1 MSDHEE
7 LSLEN
12 LYFPTD
18 VDRVEQDWG
27 GYLCRNDRSRC
38 VAVTFVPS
46 FKRYVPTI
54 FICTER
60 EKRIERTMNRFFVW
74 VLVPM
79 ALLLV
84 YAKYVD
90 FELRRVALYGNFCG
104 PASDFSKTPKDG
116 VDELCRIHDAC
127 IEEDLKHVDYI
138 PLRTHRVP
146 EFGCTI
152 MRCDV
157 VFIRAAKTLSDD
169 QLCGAWKENTIRR
182 SYCRFWAWL
191 GQKYHE
197 MKGTDILFIYLLL
210 CKISLVLFSFKQ

>member
-1 MSDHEE
+1 MK
-7 LSLEN
+7 

-18 VDRVEQDWG
+18 VDRVEQEGSGIYVETIDHAVSLLHS
-27 GYLCRNDRSRC
+27 YLHSKD
-38 VAVTFVPS
+38 TFPQYL
-46 FKRYVPTI
+46 FALR
-54 FICTER
+54 R

-157 VFIRAAKTLSDD
+157 DFIRAAKTLSDD